1 MRERRLSLAGAVNF
15 RDIGGYP
22 ASAGRR
28 LRWQTIFRSDNLS
41 GLTDADIERFAAL
54 GIRALIDFRVPF
66 EQTRSPN
73 RLPEASAIKIV
84 ELGFVPEG
92 GIEMLKGIAG
102 GTLDA
107 EGVRRGVLDQYRGFV
122 TESADYYRKALHV
135 VLDAENLPL
144 LIHCTS
150 GKDRTGFAIAM
161 LLAAV
166 GTPRETIVRDFVLTN
181 DYRRDLTPLFSAAT
195 RPGVPE
201 MLMSARPEY
210 IEAAFAQIDESYG
223 DVETYLER
231 ALGIDAAARRRL
243 VELLTE
249 PE

>member
-1 MRERRLSLAGAVNF
+1 MRERRLSLSGAVNF

-22 ASAGRR
+22 AGAGRR
-28 LRWQTIFRSDNLS
+28 LRWNTIFRSDNLAS
-41 GLTDADIERFAAL
+41 LTDADIERFAAL
-54 GIRALIDFRVPF
+54 GIRTLIDFRVPF
-66 EQTRSPN
+66 ERTRSPN

-84 ELGFVPEG
+84 ELGFVPQG
-92 GIEMLKGIAG
+92 GIEMLRGIAA

-107 EGVRRGVLDQYRGFV
+107 ERVRHGVLQQYRGFV
-122 TESADYYRKALHV
+122 TEGNEYYRKALQV
-135 VLDAENLPL
+135 VLDADNLPL

-150 GKDRTGFAIAM
+150 GKDRTGFAIAI

-166 GTPRETIVRDFVLTN
+166 GTPRETVVRDFVLTN
-181 DYRRDLTPLFSAAT
+181 DYRRDLTPLFSAST
-195 RPGVPE
+195 QPGVAE
-201 MLMSARPEY
+201 MLTSAPPEF

-223 DVETYLER
+223 DVETYLDR

-249 PE
+249 SE